1 MRRLRVKLAI
11 GVAVLGVV
19 VTAAVAVAG
28 DRHADARHSTTSAR
42 RG

>member
-19 VTAAVAVAG
+19 VTAAAAVAG
-28 DRHADARHSTTSAR
+28 DAAAGCAR
-42 RG
+42 R